1 MAFDPTSESLADFY
15 FRADRL
21 ANAIEVLQE
30 SGDADPLM
38 ESGTLAVVKSKAS
51 IIDEIFKACGG
62 KVPTSGDMLKMLSD
76 RFVETAQ
83 SPDADSDAK
92 TAYAIA
98 VQQLVASLGARESD
112 QASKIW
118 STPSDPNRSAFGS
131 PPKLSETSPVRPLSA
146 HINATPVRPG
156 DSGVP
161 NTDMENQRLR
171 EKVAELE
178 LELLGRDVRSEASPS
193 EAGGPSEAASTT
205 DALLKTLV
213 QSQNAQTEAITK
225 ALTSG
230 LGGRST
236 LTGIAAKVEWRD
248 LTDEQSEAKDV
259 REFYEHF
266 EDNCQLA
273 NDCRG
278 MSFREMLVALRP
290 RCKGARLKTFQII
303 YKREWKAGVVQSDP
317 EAVYNMIKKKHL
329 MFAETVAEKEIRIHA
344 EWTALRKGKLTGQQF
359 EPLFESAITDLES
372 VGLGKSVRELYLQY
386 MQKINSELQL
396 AVRTDRRIWPGETI
410 IREPETWEEAHKV
423 VLEFEQRKHLT
434 KVAAQSVLATRDGT
448 PSGGKSSEGDANKK
462 LQKTLD
468 DNKKQLEA
476 LKQQI
481 AVLNG
486 KASANGNRKGGGGS
500 GGSGQTSKVCF
511 NMRDHGS

>member
-1 MAFDPTSESLADFY
+1 
-15 FRADRL
+15 
-21 ANAIEVLQE
+21 
-30 SGDADPLM
+30 
-38 ESGTLAVVKSKAS
+38 
-51 IIDEIFKACGG
+51 
-62 KVPTSGDMLKMLSD
+62 
-76 RFVETAQ
+76 
-83 SPDADSDAK
+83 
-92 TAYAIA
+92 
-98 VQQLVASLGARESD
+98 
-112 QASKIW
+112 
-118 STPSDPNRSAFGS
+118 
-131 PPKLSETSPVRPLSA
+131 
-146 HINATPVRPG
+146 
-156 DSGVP
+156 
-161 NTDMENQRLR
+161 MENQRLR

-329 MFAETVAEKEIRIHA
+329 MFAETVAEKRNQDSC
-344 EWTALRKGKLTGQQF
+344 RMDC
-359 EPLFESAITDLES
+359 SAQ
-372 VGLGKSVRELYLQY
+372 G
-386 MQKINSELQL
+386 
-396 AVRTDRRIWPGETI
+396 
-410 IREPETWEEAHKV
+410 
-423 VLEFEQRKHLT
+423 
-434 KVAAQSVLATRDGT
+434 
-448 PSGGKSSEGDANKK
+448 
-462 LQKTLD
+462 
-468 DNKKQLEA
+468 
-476 LKQQI
+476 
-481 AVLNG
+481 
-486 KASANGNRKGGGGS
+486 
-500 GGSGQTSKVCF
+500 
-511 NMRDHGS
+511 